1 MFPFSEA
8 VERNWGS
15 KKKRVQDFSLF
26 VIEDVLLCLFF
37 MFLLCLLD
45 PCWIHPPHLVEDCS
59 IFCGGSLWGRS
70 NAFAIRPR
78 SKAHLIRLIKKVQG
92 QQTSTLNTLQQLH
105 AQMLHVCNIYIYLAT
120 FGLHLCYM

>member
-1 MFPFSEA
+1 MFLFSEA
-8 VERNWGS
+8 VGRNWGS

-26 VIEDVLLCLFF
+26 VIEEGWVQYQVGSLCFYYV
-37 MFLLCLLD
+37 
-45 PCWIHPPHLVEDCS
+45 CWIHPPHLVEDCS
-59 IFCGGSLWGRS
+59 IFCGGSIRGRS

-105 AQMLHVCNIYIYLAT
+105 AQMLKS
-120 FGLHLCYM
+120 M